1 MARVSRK
8 LRTAETPMEAD
19 SDNRNEIVRAA
30 ARAFMVNGYA
40 GTSIDMVA
48 DELGCTKGRIY
59 YQYPGKADLFF
70 DVQREAM
77 RMNMALIEP
86 YANADGSAYERL
98 RNMIQKQI
106 LLNMAEQPFQRVLVQ
121 GVEMHL
127 EGSTTPAQREVL
139 NLLIQRRDE
148 YEQHFVRVVSE
159 GVKSGE
165 LGPVNPQLFVKV
177 LLSSIIWLTVWYRPR
192 SEQTQEERERMASEM
207 ADYMLHGAQPAVK
220 TGRRRAPER

>member
-1 MARVSRK
+1 MDDVPAD
-8 LRTAETPMEAD
+8 AD
-19 SDNRNEIVRAA
+19 SDNRYEIVRAA

-59 YQYPGKADLFF
+59 YQYQGKADLFF

-77 RMNMALIEP
+77 RMNIAVIEP
-86 YANADGSAYERL
+86 YVNAQGSAYERL
-98 RNMIQKQI
+98 RSMIEKQI

-139 NLLIQRRDE
+139 NMLIQRRDE
-148 YEQHFVRVVSE
+148 YEQHFVTVVSQ

-165 LGPVNPQLFVKV
+165 FRAVDPRLFVKV
-177 LLSSIIWLTVWYRPR
+177 MLGSIIWLTVWYRPR
-192 SEQTQEERERMASEM
+192 PDETQPKRERLASEM
-207 ADYMLHGAQPAVK
+207 TDYMLQGLK
-220 TGRRRAPER
+220 PEVAAEVRTR